1 MARRWAMVW
10 HMFTKQGPSLAETRR
25 EGAEAAGRVLLEALY
40 TKHGD
45 NISAIARAAQAT
57 RQQVRQYLRR
67 YGIGRHAKKGKV
79 MK

>member
-1 MARRWAMVW
+1 MVS
-10 HMFTKQGPSLAETRR
+10 HMSTEEGPSLAEARR
-25 EGAEAAGRVLLEALY
+25 DGAEAAGRALLEALHAE
-40 TKHGD
+40 HGG

-79 MK
+79 TK